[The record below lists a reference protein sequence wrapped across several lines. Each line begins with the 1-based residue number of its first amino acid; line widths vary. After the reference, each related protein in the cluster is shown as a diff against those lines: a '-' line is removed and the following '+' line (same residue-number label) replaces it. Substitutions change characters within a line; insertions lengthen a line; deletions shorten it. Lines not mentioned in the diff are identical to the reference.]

1 MHVAEQIRG
10 TRSVAVGIMLPSATR
25 ARDRTGEA
33 AKLAEYALLA
43 EACGFDSV
51 WVGEHL
57 LPAPPVYTGSFL
69 DPLVALSVAG
79 ATTST
84 IELGTCILALPL
96 WHPVRLAKQAAT
108 LQALSG
114 GRLALGVG
122 TGYNRS
128 EFDALG
134 VPFRKRGAIVDE
146 SVDVLR
152 RLLTETAV
160 SFHGEF
166 FDLEDVS
173 IQPLPEKKVP
183 ILVGGG
189 AEAAGSETG
198 ATSVTSGR
206 VLQRISRSDGW
217 LGRISS
223 TVEQFDS
230 DLLLVRDARP
240 PDGESERFRYVYV
253 NHVHVVPG
261 VPREAACEEQL
272 RAYRKLSGGQRA
284 DGLLRRL
291 YLFGTPDDIIDALHS
306 RISAGATEILLS
318 PATRDP
324 EQIRLWGKQLL
335 PELRA

>member
-1 MHVAEQIRG
+1 LRAADQTAG
-10 TRSVAVGIMLPSATR
+10 TRSVAVGVMLPSATR
-25 ARDRTGEA
+25 SRDRTGEG
-33 AKLAEYALLA
+33 AKLAEYASLA

-57 LPAPPVYTGSFL
+57 LPSPPVYTGSFI
-69 DPLVALSVAG
+69 DPLIALSVAG
-79 ATTST
+79 ASTSS

-122 TGYNRS
+122 TGYNRP

-146 SVDVLR
+146 SVDVLK

-160 SFHGEF
+160 SYQGEF

-173 IQPLPEKKVP
+173 IQPLPETKVP
-183 ILVGGG
+183 VLVGGG

-198 ATSVTSGR
+198 AASVMSGR
-206 VLQRISRSDGW
+206 VLQRIARSDGW
-217 LGRISS
+217 LSRISS
-223 TVEQFDS
+223 TVEQFES
-230 DLLLVRDARP
+230 DLRLIRDARP
-240 PDGESERFRYVYV
+240 PARESDRFRCVYV
-253 NHVHVVPG
+253 NHLHLVPG
-261 VPREAACEEQL
+261 MPREAACEEQL

-284 DGLLRRL
+284 DTLLRRL
-291 YLFGTPDDIIDALHS
+291 YLFGTPDEIIEALRS

-324 EQIRLWGKQLL
+324 EQIRLWGKHLL